1 MASEAHPGWKT
12 ELKEPMMEARRE
24 TQETKESPGDW
35 ALSVTVEG
43 GSLIRNP
50 GLPDV
55 LGKVPGLF
63 LNSQIPRAALS
74 RWLPVFTYSSV
85 FGGSLI
91 VLGVLG
97 SPAS

>member
-1 MASEAHPGWKT
+1 M
-12 ELKEPMMEARRE
+12 
-24 TQETKESPGDW
+24 QESPGDW

-63 LNSQIPRAALS
+63 LNNQTPGAALS

-91 VLGVLG
+91 IQSVR
-97 SPAS
+97 